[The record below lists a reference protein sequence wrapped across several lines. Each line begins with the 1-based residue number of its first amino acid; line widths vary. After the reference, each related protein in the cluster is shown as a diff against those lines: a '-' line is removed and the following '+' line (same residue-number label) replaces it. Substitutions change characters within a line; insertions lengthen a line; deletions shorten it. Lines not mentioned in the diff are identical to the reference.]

1 MKRSGFK
8 NRGKPMKRTRMKP
21 GRKEPM
27 TPEDE
32 ARRDAIKAGACMA
45 CLLNRY
51 PLLMTGM
58 KTEMHHVKDVNNR
71 IGHQAS
77 YGNREWHHRAVCHD
91 GMGKNEM
98 AERHGPSLAEGSKP
112 YKNVYGS
119 EESLIER
126 QNAILKGQT

>member
-8 NRGKPMKRTRMKP
+8 NRGKPMKRTRMKAH
-21 GRKEPM
+21 RKEPM

-32 ARRDAIKAGACMA
+32 ARRDAIKAGPCMA

-58 KTEMHHVKDVNNR
+58 KTEMHHVKDVNER
-71 IGHQAS
+71 ISHQHS
-77 YGNREWHHRAVCHD
+77 YGNCEWHHRAVCHE
-91 GMGKNEM
+91 GLGKHEM